1 MQQFLGQAHGPVFLA
16 GFTGIGHRRM
26 TLQQRQHQF
35 APDRLLLQRGGG
47 AFQQAMELAEA
58 VHQILVAIQRGA
70 EGRQVVGRQ
79 FEFGQQRGYL
89 PAVRIKRPVKPAILG
104 AFVAGVQFIG
114 VDQHQRA
121 AARQVFGAAIAITL
135 GAGHDHADH
144 IAVMH
149 VRGETMID
157 VAGGQ

>member
-1 MQQFLGQAHGPVFLA
+1 M
-16 GFTGIGHRRM
+16 
-26 TLQQRQHQF
+26 
-35 APDRLLLQRGGG
+35 
-47 AFQQAMELAEA
+47 
-58 VHQILVAIQRGA
+58 
-70 EGRQVVGRQ
+70 
-79 FEFGQQRGYL
+79 
-89 PAVRIKRPVKPAILG
+89 
-104 AFVAGVQFIG
+104 AGVQFIG

-157 VAGGQ
+157 VAGGQQLDPGQRRGLPEVD